1 MQLEAG
7 CHARV
12 GMRAADH
19 ARFRRRPLG
28 HADAWHRSS
37 CATALARDA
46 HPRRRSQHASGN
58 SGARAAAVAGVKSCL
73 TISRR
78 KLSQEN
84 LSENLSQEFF
94 LSEGPCLHE
103 ILHERSVMRAAPD
116 ASRDHRNWLLADLNQ
131 MRLELEMFYPQE
143 EKNSLLARFKEKS
156 VSGVFVGLTMLAMA
170 GWIYLLSSMFL
181 KFMLWWF
188 S

>member
-1 MQLEAG
+1 M
-7 CHARV
+7 
-12 GMRAADH
+12 
-19 ARFRRRPLG
+19 
-28 HADAWHRSS
+28 
-37 CATALARDA
+37 
-46 HPRRRSQHASGN
+46 
-58 SGARAAAVAGVKSCL
+58 
-73 TISRR
+73 TISHRE
-78 KLSQEN
+78 LSQEN
-84 LSENLSQEFF
+84 LSQDF
-94 LSEGPCLHE
+94 SERRPTPSRDFARE
-103 ILHERSVMRAAPD
+103 ICDARCRD

-156 VSGVFVGLTMLAMA
+156 VSGVFVGLTVLAMA